1 MIVTIYQLLC
11 IFIDYIVYIIYGI
24 LSQMRVCF
32 ILRSLISDDIATL
45 ESLGVSEAII
55 IMNSIMH
62 VREN

>member
-1 MIVTIYQLLC
+1 MIYQLLC
-11 IFIDYIVYIIYGI
+11 I
-24 LSQMRVCF
+24 LSQMRDCF

-45 ESLGVSEAII
+45 ESLGVSEITI

>member
-11 IFIDYIVYIIYGI
+11 I

-32 ILRSLISDDIATL
+32 ILRSLASDDIATL
-45 ESLGVSEAII
+45 ESLGVSESII